1 MPASVVYHVI
11 KKNIDGAYLLDK
23 RNDIIYTDTLKGD
36 AQEIFN
42 SRVSSKQK
50 GEVYDL
56 VAETRGQKYLQ
67 ILCER

>member
-1 MPASVVYHVI
+1 MSASIVYYVI

-23 RNDIIYTDTLKGD
+23 RNDVIYTDTMKD
-36 AQEIFN
+36 AAQEIFN

-50 GEVYDL
+50 CEVYDL
-56 VAETRGQKYLQ
+56 VAETKGKKYLQ